1 MDHLLVST
9 APPEALP
16 IEAAF
21 VYAHLRAIPADE
33 GASPANPAPPDAAY
47 LDELIAAA
55 VSRLDGPS
63 GLLNRALITQSWEAR
78 YPAFCS
84 EIVVPLAR
92 VRSVESV
99 KYLDTTGVER
109 TLDPALYRVT
119 GRLSD
124 DCRIRPAI
132 GKTWP
137 ATLRDRE
144 AVTIAFTSGFGD
156 APDDVP
162 ASIRHALLEMVA
174 TAYEHREAVIS
185 GSIFSSLPGAASA
198 AVLDWKVYGP
208 L

>member
-1 MDHLLVST
+1 MDHFLVRT
-9 APPEALP
+9 AAPAALP
-16 IEAAF
+16 IDTAL
-21 VYAHLRAIPADE
+21 VYAHLRAIPDDE
-33 GASPANPAPPDAAY
+33 GASPADPAPADAAY
-47 LDELIAAA
+47 IDELIAAA

-78 YPAFCS
+78 YPGFCP

-92 VRSVESV
+92 VQTVDSV
-99 KYLDTTGVER
+99 KCLDASGVER
-109 TLDPALYRVT
+109 TLDPSLYRVT

-144 AVTIAFTSGFGD
+144 AVVVSFTSGFGD
-156 APDDVP
+156 TSDDVP
-162 ASIRHALLEMVA
+162 ATIRHALLEMIA